1 MIVGLDAIIM
11 RDEHLNLAVDASCFP
26 IGRGKCFAI
35 ITVMDQNWVA
45 GLDIGV
51 GLKGAEFRDDRSS
64 CCLFIPKILNMR
76 RWTCSLRVRRPLF

>member
-1 MIVGLDAIIM
+1 MIVGLDAVIM
-11 RDEHLNLAVDASCFP
+11 RDEHLNLAVDTSCFP

-35 ITVMDQNWVA
+35 ITAMDQNGVA
-45 GLDIGV
+45 ELDIGV
-51 GLKGAEFRDDRSS
+51 GLKGAEFRDD